1 MTEVLFYTRKQAAE
15 VTNTSEDTIRAAIN
29 SGRLK
34 AKRLGD
40 PGKDVARNAK
50 YLISPDALRD
60 WFDQLED
67 A

>member
-1 MTEVLFYTRKQAAE
+1 MTEVLFFTRKQAAE

-29 SGRLK
+29 TGKLR

-40 PGKDVARNAK
+40 AKNAK
-50 YLISPDALRD
+50 YLISRGALED
-60 WFDQLED
+60 WFHELED

>member
-1 MTEVLFYTRKQAAE
+1 VTTGTFGVLFFTRKQAAE

-29 SGRLK
+29 TGKLR

-40 PGKDVARNAK
+40 SANAK
-50 YLISPDALRD
+50 YLISADALRD